1 MEEENVR
8 SNVRKKIITHNYHDK
23 REKERDRDIEF

>member
-8 SNVRKKIITHNYHDK
+8 SNVRKEFINHNYHDK
-23 REKERDRDIEF
+23 REKEKDSEIEF